1 MLVANWCLHW
11 KVFQCRKDSHV
22 HVCQQCIVSGGVRVR
37 VWIRE
42 QKKIKRRSKIT
53 PPQTLQYSS
62 HCCTSCASA
71 CLHAHVYQ
79 QHVTNTIACSSNFQ
93 ETALPLLLRWF
104 HLPYKANHLITF
116 CPWDNSLIS
125 LYFSEANK
133 TWYRPNTSC
142 AVGALQFFR
151 VVWLVDYPYIP
162 HTRKFSRG
170 S

>member
-1 MLVANWCLHW
+1 M
-11 KVFQCRKDSHV
+11 VFFLFTY
-22 HVCQQCIVSGGVRVR
+22 
-37 VWIRE
+37 
-42 QKKIKRRSKIT
+42 KIECGHGQEWRHSLMADKLSPSIKIIT

-162 HTRKFSRG
+162 HTRNFSRG